1 MTGSEEYLSFSQR
14 NGFSE
19 IPTQLELGQVSE
31 KQRLLFYYAIH
42 KDLGRN
48 RRPGAH
54 SRLNDKWSNLAL
66 DVHVRIFGLSPRVFS
81 NRIDSTSSNIEAM
94 LLSSEIGELFDL
106 VEFILRHENS
116 SYQLC
121 RELSGVFEETKS
133 AYRVVDRK
141 ILALGTSEQRTAIEH
156 AINMATAAGADAP
169 RQHLVLA
176 GSALSSGNW
185 ADSVRESIHAVEAMA
200 VRISPEERSLGK
212 ALSKV
217 ERTGHMNGR
226 LKAAFEKL
234 YAYTNDERGIRHSR
248 LYEDIQVDEA
258 DALFMF
264 GACASFISYLIARER
279 LVASE

>member
-1 MTGSEEYLSFSQR
+1 
-14 NGFSE
+14 
-19 IPTQLELGQVSE
+19 
-31 KQRLLFYYAIH
+31 
-42 KDLGRN
+42 LGRN

-248 LYEDIQVDEA
+248 LNEDIQVDEA